1 MKEATLTLARIVSTV
16 VLALVSSPAL
26 AGDPSDPIRTVMAVA
41 GWEGEGQSSVQAQGY
56 FDESLLS
63 SIYSS
68 SFVEV
73 YRLAQKVD
81 ELQDGQ
87 GYMTG
92 YDVVI
97 GGQDSCPLKDVRFE
111 VRAPV
116 GAVTPVAVYFD
127 AISCYG
133 HQPDL
138 KKPSTI
144 FHVIEQDGRYVID
157 NFWNHDYEAG
167 KIDTSV
173 KAEYAGLT
181 HAYLD
186 FLVTGS
192 WPKQ

>member
-1 MKEATLTLARIVSTV
+1 MTKFFPLIVTLAS
-16 VLALVSSPAL
+16 VLLAPPAFS
-26 AGDPSDPIRTVMAVA
+26 ADPVDPVRTVMAVA
-41 GWEGEGQSSVQAQGY
+41 GWQGEGQPAVDAQDY
-56 FDESLLS
+56 FDENLLG
-63 SIYSS
+63 SIYSA

-111 VRAPV
+111 TRPAI

-127 AISCYG
+127 ASSCFG
-133 HQPDL
+133 NPPNL
-138 KKPSTI
+138 KEPMTI
-144 FHVIEQDGRYVID
+144 FHVIEQNGRYVID
-157 NFWNHDYEAG
+157 NFWNHDYGAD
-167 KIDTSV
+167 KLDTSV
-173 KAEYAGLT
+173 KAEYAALT

>member
-1 MKEATLTLARIVSTV
+1 VSI
-16 VLALVSSPAL
+16 PAS
-26 AGDPSDPIRTVMAVA
+26 AADPTDPVKTVMGVA
-41 GWEGEGQSSVQAQGY
+41 GWTDEGATAVEANGY
-56 FDESLLS
+56 FDEPLLET
-63 SIYSS
+63 IYST

-111 VRAPV
+111 TRAAV
-116 GAVTPVAVYFD
+116 EAVTPVAVYFD
-127 AISCYG
+127 AVSCFG
-133 HQPDL
+133 HTPNL
-138 KKPSTI
+138 KEPNTI
-144 FHVIEQDGRYVID
+144 FHVIQQDGRYVID

-167 KIDTSV
+167 KIETSV

>member
-1 MKEATLTLARIVSTV
+1 MRIRGLFLLTFAS
-16 VLALVSSPAL
+16 VLFSLPAF
-26 AGDPSDPIRTVMAVA
+26 ASDPADPVRTVMAVA
-41 GWEGEGQSSVQAQGY
+41 GWQGEGQPTVEASGY
-56 FDESLLS
+56 FDESLLGT
-63 SIYSS
+63 IYSS

-87 GYMTG
+87 SYMTG
-92 YDVVI
+92 YDEVI

-111 VRAPV
+111 TRAPV

-127 AISCYG
+127 ASSCFG
-133 HQPDL
+133 HAPNL
-138 KKPSTI
+138 KEPGTI
-144 FHVIEQDGRYVID
+144 FHVVQQDGRYVID
-157 NFWNHDYEAG
+157 NFWNRDYDGGNIA
-167 KIDTSV
+167 TSV
-173 KAEYAGLT
+173 KAEYAALT

>member
-1 MKEATLTLARIVSTV
+1 MKTTRIAV
-16 VLALVSSPAL
+16 VLAAVLAAVPAF
-26 AGDPSDPIRTVMAVA
+26 ASDPTDPVKTLMVVA
-41 GWEGEGQSSVQAQGY
+41 GWTGEGAPTVEAQNY
-56 FDESLLS
+56 FDESLIA
-63 SIYSS
+63 SIYST

-92 YDVVI
+92 YDEVI

-111 VRAPV
+111 TRPAV
-116 GAVTPVAVYFD
+116 GAVTPVAVYLD
-127 AISCYG
+127 AVSCFG
-133 HQPDL
+133 QTPKL
-138 KKPSTI
+138 KEPNTI
-144 FHVIEQDGRYVID
+144 FHVIHQDGRYVID
-157 NFWNHDYEAG
+157 NFWNHGYEAG

-192 WPKQ
+192 WPK

>member
-1 MKEATLTLARIVSTV
+1 MAKMKLFPVI
-16 VLALVSSPAL
+16 LALAPILLAEPAF
-26 AGDPSDPIRTVMAVA
+26 ASDPTDPVKTVMAVA
-41 GWEGEGQSSVQAQGY
+41 GWTDEGATTVEANGY
-56 FDESLLS
+56 FDETLLA
-63 SIYSS
+63 SIYSL

-81 ELQDGQ
+81 ELRDGQ

-92 YDVVI
+92 YDEVI

-111 VRAPV
+111 TLPAV
-116 GAVTPVAVYFD
+116 GAVTPVAVYLD
-127 AISCYG
+127 GVSCFG
-133 HQPDL
+133 QTPNL
-138 KKPSTI
+138 KEPNTI
-144 FHVIEQDGRYVID
+144 FHVIQQDGRYVID
-157 NFWNHDYEAG
+157 NFWNHGYEAG

-192 WPKQ
+192 WPKE

>member
-1 MKEATLTLARIVSTV
+1 MLTSVRLVVALASAIMPSN
-16 VLALVSSPAL
+16 AF
-26 AGDPSDPIRTVMAVA
+26 AGDPSDPVRTVMAVS
-41 GWEGEGQSSVQAQGY
+41 GWHGEGQPSVQAQDY
-56 FDESLLS
+56 FDEPLLET
-63 SIYSS
+63 IYST

-167 KIDTSV
+167 KIETSV

>member
-1 MKEATLTLARIVSTV
+1 MLTSVRIAVALASI
-16 VLALVSSPAL
+16 LVSLPAL
-26 AGDPSDPIRTVMAVA
+26 ANDATDPVRAVMAVA
-41 GWEGEGQSSVQAQGY
+41 GWHGEGQPSVEAQDY
-56 FDESLLS
+56 FDEKLLGT
-63 SIYSS
+63 IYSA

-111 VRAPV
+111 TRPPV
-116 GAVTPVAVYFD
+116 GAAIPVAVYFD
-127 AISCYG
+127 AMSCFG
-133 HQPDL
+133 QKPDL
-138 KKPSTI
+138 KEPNTI

-157 NFWNHDYEAG
+157 NFWNRDYAG
-167 KIDTSV
+167 GKAETSV
-173 KAEYAGLT
+173 KAEYAALT

>member
-1 MKEATLTLARIVSTV
+1 MFRTVCIAVALA
-16 VLALVSSPAL
+16 APLVSWPAF
-26 AGDPSDPIRTVMAVA
+26 AGEPVDPVRAVMAVA
-41 GWEGEGQSSVQAQGY
+41 GWHGEGQPSVQAQDY
-56 FDESLLS
+56 FDEPLLET
-63 SIYSS
+63 IYST

-111 VRAPV
+111 TRP
-116 GAVTPVAVYFD
+116 AVEAVIPVAVYFD
-127 AISCYG
+127 AVSCFG
-133 HQPDL
+133 HTPNL
-138 KKPSTI
+138 KEPTTI
-144 FHVIEQDGRYVID
+144 FHVIQQDGRYVID

-167 KIDTSV
+167 KIETSV

>member
-1 MKEATLTLARIVSTV
+1 MAKMKLYPV
-16 VLALVSSPAL
+16 VLAFAPVLLAAPAF
-26 AGDPSDPIRTVMAVA
+26 AADPTDPVKTVMAVA
-41 GWEGEGQSSVQAQGY
+41 GWAGEGATTVEANGY
-56 FDESLLS
+56 FDETLLA

-92 YDVVI
+92 YDEVI

-111 VRAPV
+111 TRPAV
-116 GAVTPVAVYFD
+116 GAVTPVVVYFD
-127 AISCYG
+127 AVSCFG
-133 HQPDL
+133 QTPNL
-138 KKPSTI
+138 KEPSTI
-144 FHVIEQDGRYVID
+144 FHVIQQDGRYVID

-173 KAEYAGLT
+173 KAEYAALT

-186 FLVTGS
+186 FLATGS

>member
-1 MKEATLTLARIVSTV
+1 MKVLRIAFTLMPLLVATSTFAADPADPVKTL
-16 VLALVSSPAL
+16 
-26 AGDPSDPIRTVMAVA
+26 MAVA
-41 GWEGEGQSSVQAQGY
+41 GWHGEGAPSVEAQDY
-56 FDESLLS
+56 FDEQLLET
-63 SIYSS
+63 IYSAS
-68 SFVEV
+68 LVEV

-87 GYMTG
+87 GDMTG

-111 VRAPV
+111 MRPAV

-127 AISCYG
+127 AVSCFG
-133 HQPDL
+133 QTPNL
-138 KKPSTI
+138 KEPNTI
-144 FHVIEQDGRYVID
+144 FHVVDQDGRYVID
-157 NFWNHDYEAG
+157 NFWNHNYAAG

-173 KAEYAGLT
+173 KAEYAALT